1 MVQNPN
7 NPDLATIREI
17 TELKLSLQDI
27 NSKMHHVTNSAPQI
41 DSVLATAL
49 KTPFSRQ
56 ISEARLESVEK
67 FRLPSYSG
75 VTDPSDH
82 MKTFNIAMGRAK
94 FERGLLLPVFI
105 ESLSGAALTWFSRI
119 LENSIESLCDLS
131 AAFLKHYIMF
141 TRQGATA
148 SDLWQRSQ
156 ALGQTLHDL
165 MEKLKSSFLL

>member
-1 MVQNPN
+1 
-7 NPDLATIREI
+7 
-17 TELKLSLQDI
+17 
-27 NSKMHHVTNSAPQI
+27 MHHVTNSAPQI

-94 FERGLLLPVFI
+94 FADNQKEACFCQYLSRA
-105 ESLSGAALTWFSRI
+105 SLEQL
-119 LENSIESLCDLS
+119 
-131 AAFLKHYIMF
+131 
-141 TRQGATA
+141 
-148 SDLWQRSQ
+148 
-156 ALGQTLHDL
+156 
-165 MEKLKSSFLL
+165 